1 MGHVQK
7 LSTLLFVLALA
18 LLWGGSVR
26 AASFSASLSVE
37 EGRPGTQVEARFFYN
52 GTLSG
57 VAALRIRL
65 EYDPEV
71 LRFQE
76 VQYGDQLEKGE
87 AATKNEDGVLSTVV
101 TLPGEETSL
110 DIGDLLVCSFL
121 VRGDAPLEKTLL
133 RASVFQV
140 VDGNS
145 EPVQEGMETELALQ
159 VLPPPSTDARLLSLV
174 PETGQLT
181 PAFHPEVLEYR
192 LSVPFEVT
200 SMTFAA
206 QPAEGASC
214 RVNRESL
221 GAGGSDTLFR
231 ITVTA
236 EDGETQ
242 RVYQVTVHRQEKEE
256 EPELSQDAR
265 LLSLVPETGQL
276 TPAFHPEVLEYR
288 LSVPFEVTSMT
299 FAAQPATG
307 ASCRVNRESLGA
319 GGSDTLF
326 RITVTAEDGE
336 TQRVYQVTVHRQEKE
351 EEPELSQD
359 TRLLSLLPETG
370 ELVPEFEPGILEYS
384 LTVPYEVTA
393 MTFSAQPAEGASC
406 RVNRKNLGAGGSAT
420 LFLLTVTAEDGESKR
435 VYQVTVHRQEKEEE
449 EKPTLSQDAR
459 LLSLTPEQG
468 QLSPAF
474 DPEVLEYR
482 LTVPFEVTTMTFAA
496 QPAEGASYR
505 VNRKTL
511 GAGGSSTLF
520 TLTVTAEDGTAK
532 RVYQV
537 TVYRQE
543 KAAAASPSPTRTPPP
558 VSVGSAGT
566 SRPASSSTAGPARE
580 ETPAPVQ
587 SAPAEE
593 ASAAPALEPV
603 PVIEEEGG
611 TPSPSSTEGGS
622 GGLILQSGRTTSLL
636 PGLLAGALFLL
647 VCFLSGPIARWVN
660 RHFPASGK
668 EPPQQRK

>member
-57 VAALRIRL
+57 VAALRLRL

-145 EPVQEGMETELALQ
+145 EPVQEVMETELALQ
-159 VLPPPSTDARLLSLV
+159 VLPPPST
-174 PETGQLT
+174 
-181 PAFHPEVLEYR
+181 
-192 LSVPFEVT
+192 
-200 SMTFAA
+200 
-206 QPAEGASC
+206 
-214 RVNRESL
+214 
-221 GAGGSDTLFR
+221 
-231 ITVTA
+231 
-236 EDGETQ
+236 
-242 RVYQVTVHRQEKEE
+242 
-256 EPELSQDAR
+256 DAR

-370 ELVPEFEPGILEYS
+370 QLVPEFEPGILEYS

-496 QPAEGASYR
+496 QPAEGASCR
-505 VNRKTL
+505 VNRKNL

-543 KAAAASPSPTRTPPP
+543 KAAAASPSPTRTPSP

-566 SRPASSSTAGPARE
+566 SRPASSSTARPVRE

-622 GGLILQSGRTTSLL
+622 DGLVLQSGRTTSLL

>member
-7 LSTLLFVLALA
+7 LSTFLFVLALA

-37 EGRPGTQVEARFFYN
+37 EGRPGTPVEARFFYN

-206 QPAEGASC
+206 QPA
-214 RVNRESL
+214 
-221 GAGGSDTLFR
+221 
-231 ITVTA
+231 
-236 EDGETQ
+236 
-242 RVYQVTVHRQEKEE
+242 
-256 EPELSQDAR
+256 
-265 LLSLVPETGQL
+265 
-276 TPAFHPEVLEYR
+276 
-288 LSVPFEVTSMT
+288 
-299 FAAQPATG
+299 TG

-336 TQRVYQVTVHRQEKE
+336 SKRVYQVTVHRQEKE

-370 ELVPEFEPGILEYS
+370 QLVPEFEPGILEYS
-384 LTVPYEVTA
+384 LTVPYEVAA

-482 LTVPFEVTTMTFAA
+482 LTVPFEVTSMTFAA
-496 QPAEGASYR
+496 QPAEGASCR
-505 VNRKTL
+505 VNRKNL

-532 RVYQV
+532 RIYQV

-543 KAAAASPSPTRTPPP
+543 KAAAASPSPTRTPSP
-558 VSVGSAGT
+558 VSAGSAGT
-566 SRPASSSTAGPARE
+566 SRPSSSSTAGPARE

-622 GGLILQSGRTTSLL
+622 GGLVLQSGRTTSLL

>member
-7 LSTLLFVLALA
+7 LSTFLFVLALA

-256 EPELSQDAR
+256 EPELSQD
-265 LLSLVPETGQL
+265 
-276 TPAFHPEVLEYR
+276 
-288 LSVPFEVTSMT
+288 
-299 FAAQPATG
+299 
-307 ASCRVNRESLGA
+307 
-319 GGSDTLF
+319 
-326 RITVTAEDGE
+326 
-336 TQRVYQVTVHRQEKE
+336 
-351 EEPELSQD
+351 

-384 LTVPYEVTA
+384 LTVPYEVAA

-496 QPAEGASYR
+496 QPAEGASCR
-505 VNRKTL
+505 VNRKNL

-543 KAAAASPSPTRTPPP
+543 KAAAASPSPTRTPSP

-566 SRPASSSTAGPARE
+566 SRPASSSTARPVRE

-587 SAPAEE
+587 SAPVEE

-603 PVIEEEGG
+603 PVIEEEEG

-622 GGLILQSGRTTSLL
+622 GGLVLQSGRTTSLL

>member
-7 LSTLLFVLALA
+7 LSTFLFVLALA

-37 EGRPGTQVEARFFYN
+37 EGRPGTPVEARFFYN

-87 AATKNEDGVLSTVV
+87 TATKNEDGVLSTVV

-206 QPAEGASC
+206 QPA
-214 RVNRESL
+214 
-221 GAGGSDTLFR
+221 
-231 ITVTA
+231 
-236 EDGETQ
+236 
-242 RVYQVTVHRQEKEE
+242 
-256 EPELSQDAR
+256 
-265 LLSLVPETGQL
+265 
-276 TPAFHPEVLEYR
+276 
-288 LSVPFEVTSMT
+288 
-299 FAAQPATG
+299 TG
-307 ASCRVNRESLGA
+307 ASCRVNRKNLGA
-319 GGSDTLF
+319 GGSATLF
-326 RITVTAEDGE
+326 LLTVTAEDGE
-336 TQRVYQVTVHRQEKE
+336 SKRVYQVTVHRQEKE

-370 ELVPEFEPGILEYS
+370 QLVPEFEPGILEYS

-505 VNRKTL
+505 VNRKNL

-543 KAAAASPSPTRTPPP
+543 KAAAASPSPTRTPSP
-558 VSVGSAGT
+558 VSAGSAGT
-566 SRPASSSTAGPARE
+566 SRPASSSTARPVRE

>member
-7 LSTLLFVLALA
+7 LSTFLFVLALA

-57 VAALRIRL
+57 VAALRLRL

-145 EPVQEGMETELALQ
+145 EPVQEVMETELALQ

-256 EPELSQDAR
+256 EPELSQD
-265 LLSLVPETGQL
+265 
-276 TPAFHPEVLEYR
+276 
-288 LSVPFEVTSMT
+288 
-299 FAAQPATG
+299 
-307 ASCRVNRESLGA
+307 
-319 GGSDTLF
+319 
-326 RITVTAEDGE
+326 
-336 TQRVYQVTVHRQEKE
+336 
-351 EEPELSQD
+351 

-370 ELVPEFEPGILEYS
+370 QLVPEFEPGILEYS
-384 LTVPYEVTA
+384 LTVPYEVAA

-505 VNRKTL
+505 VNRKNL

-532 RVYQV
+532 RIYQV

-543 KAAAASPSPTRTPPP
+543 KAAAASPSPTRTPSP
-558 VSVGSAGT
+558 VSAGSAGT
-566 SRPASSSTAGPARE
+566 SRPASSSTAGPVRE

-587 SAPAEE
+587 SAPVEE

>member
-57 VAALRIRL
+57 VAALRLRL

-145 EPVQEGMETELALQ
+145 EPVQEVMETELALQ

-221 GAGGSDTLFR
+221 GT
-231 ITVTA
+231 
-236 EDGETQ
+236 
-242 RVYQVTVHRQEKEE
+242 
-256 EPELSQDAR
+256 
-265 LLSLVPETGQL
+265 
-276 TPAFHPEVLEYR
+276 
-288 LSVPFEVTSMT
+288 
-299 FAAQPATG
+299 
-307 ASCRVNRESLGA
+307 

-370 ELVPEFEPGILEYS
+370 QLVPEFEPGILEYS

-482 LTVPFEVTTMTFAA
+482 LTVPFEVTTMTFVA

-505 VNRKTL
+505 VNRKNL

-532 RVYQV
+532 RIYQV

-543 KAAAASPSPTRTPPP
+543 KAAAASPSPTRAPSP
-558 VSVGSAGT
+558 VSAGSAGT
-566 SRPASSSTAGPARE
+566 SRPASSSTARPVRE

-587 SAPAEE
+587 SAPVEE

>member
-7 LSTLLFVLALA
+7 LSTFLFVLALA

-87 AATKNEDGVLSTVV
+87 TATKNEDGVLSTVV

-145 EPVQEGMETELALQ
+145 EPVQEGMETELALH

-256 EPELSQDAR
+256 EPELSQD
-265 LLSLVPETGQL
+265 
-276 TPAFHPEVLEYR
+276 
-288 LSVPFEVTSMT
+288 
-299 FAAQPATG
+299 
-307 ASCRVNRESLGA
+307 
-319 GGSDTLF
+319 
-326 RITVTAEDGE
+326 
-336 TQRVYQVTVHRQEKE
+336 
-351 EEPELSQD
+351 

-370 ELVPEFEPGILEYS
+370 QLVPEFEPGILEYS
-384 LTVPYEVTA
+384 LTVPYEVAA

-482 LTVPFEVTTMTFAA
+482 LTVPFEVTTMTFVA

-505 VNRKTL
+505 VNRKNL

-543 KAAAASPSPTRTPPP
+543 KAAAASPSPTRTPSP
-558 VSVGSAGT
+558 VSAGSAGT
-566 SRPASSSTAGPARE
+566 SRPSSSSTAGSARE

-593 ASAAPALEPV
+593 ASAAPSLEPV
-603 PVIEEEGG
+603 PVIEEEGEA
-611 TPSPSSTEGGS
+611 PPPSSTEGGS

>member
-145 EPVQEGMETELALQ
+145 EPVQEVMETELALQ

-256 EPELSQDAR
+256 EPELSQD
-265 LLSLVPETGQL
+265 
-276 TPAFHPEVLEYR
+276 
-288 LSVPFEVTSMT
+288 
-299 FAAQPATG
+299 
-307 ASCRVNRESLGA
+307 
-319 GGSDTLF
+319 
-326 RITVTAEDGE
+326 
-336 TQRVYQVTVHRQEKE
+336 
-351 EEPELSQD
+351 

-384 LTVPYEVTA
+384 LTVPYEVAA

-482 LTVPFEVTTMTFAA
+482 LTVPFEVTTMTFVA

-505 VNRKTL
+505 VNRKNL

-537 TVYRQE
+537 MVYRQE
-543 KAAAASPSPTRTPPP
+543 KAAAASPSPTRTPSP
-558 VSVGSAGT
+558 VSAGSAGT
-566 SRPASSSTAGPARE
+566 SRPSSSSTAGSARE

-593 ASAAPALEPV
+593 ASAAPSLEPV
-603 PVIEEEGG
+603 PVIEEEGEA
-611 TPSPSSTEGGS
+611 PPPSSTEGGS

>member
-7 LSTLLFVLALA
+7 LSTFLFVLALA

>member
-57 VAALRIRL
+57 VAALRLRL

-87 AATKNEDGVLSTVV
+87 TATKNEDGVLSTVV

-236 EDGETQ
+236 EDGE
-242 RVYQVTVHRQEKEE
+242 
-256 EPELSQDAR
+256 
-265 LLSLVPETGQL
+265 
-276 TPAFHPEVLEYR
+276 
-288 LSVPFEVTSMT
+288 
-299 FAAQPATG
+299 
-307 ASCRVNRESLGA
+307 
-319 GGSDTLF
+319 
-326 RITVTAEDGE
+326 I
-336 TQRVYQVTVHRQEKE
+336 QRVYQVTVHRQEKE

-505 VNRKTL
+505 VNRKNL

-566 SRPASSSTAGPARE
+566 SRPSSSSTAGPARE

-622 GGLILQSGRTTSLL
+622 DGLILQSGRTTSLL

>member
-7 LSTLLFVLALA
+7 LSTFLFVLALA

-87 AATKNEDGVLSTVV
+87 TATKNEDGVLSTVV

-256 EPELSQDAR
+256 EPELSQD
-265 LLSLVPETGQL
+265 
-276 TPAFHPEVLEYR
+276 
-288 LSVPFEVTSMT
+288 
-299 FAAQPATG
+299 
-307 ASCRVNRESLGA
+307 
-319 GGSDTLF
+319 
-326 RITVTAEDGE
+326 
-336 TQRVYQVTVHRQEKE
+336 
-351 EEPELSQD
+351 

-370 ELVPEFEPGILEYS
+370 QLVPEFEPGILEYS

-505 VNRKTL
+505 VNRKNL

-543 KAAAASPSPTRTPPP
+543 KTAAASPSPTRTPSP

-593 ASAAPALEPV
+593 AAAAPALEPV

-622 GGLILQSGRTTSLL
+622 DGLILQSGRTTSLL

>member
-7 LSTLLFVLALA
+7 LSTFLFVLALA

-37 EGRPGTQVEARFFYN
+37 EGRPGTPVEARFFYN

-87 AATKNEDGVLSTVV
+87 TATKNEDGVLSTVV

-256 EPELSQDAR
+256 EPELSQD
-265 LLSLVPETGQL
+265 
-276 TPAFHPEVLEYR
+276 
-288 LSVPFEVTSMT
+288 
-299 FAAQPATG
+299 
-307 ASCRVNRESLGA
+307 
-319 GGSDTLF
+319 
-326 RITVTAEDGE
+326 
-336 TQRVYQVTVHRQEKE
+336 
-351 EEPELSQD
+351 

-370 ELVPEFEPGILEYS
+370 QLVPEFEPGILEYS

-505 VNRKTL
+505 VNRKNL

-566 SRPASSSTAGPARE
+566 SRPSSSSTAGPARE

-622 GGLILQSGRTTSLL
+622 DGLILQSGRTTSLL

>member
-7 LSTLLFVLALA
+7 LSTFLFVLALA

-37 EGRPGTQVEARFFYN
+37 EGRPGTPVEARFFYN

-206 QPAEGASC
+206 QPA
-214 RVNRESL
+214 
-221 GAGGSDTLFR
+221 
-231 ITVTA
+231 
-236 EDGETQ
+236 
-242 RVYQVTVHRQEKEE
+242 
-256 EPELSQDAR
+256 
-265 LLSLVPETGQL
+265 
-276 TPAFHPEVLEYR
+276 
-288 LSVPFEVTSMT
+288 
-299 FAAQPATG
+299 TG

-370 ELVPEFEPGILEYS
+370 QLVPEFEPGILEYS

-496 QPAEGASYR
+496 QPAEGASCR
-505 VNRKTL
+505 VNRKNL

-543 KAAAASPSPTRTPPP
+543 KAAAASPSPTRTPSP

-566 SRPASSSTAGPARE
+566 FRPSSSSTAGPARE

-593 ASAAPALEPV
+593 AAAAPALEPV

>member
-7 LSTLLFVLALA
+7 LSTFLFVLALA

-231 ITVTA
+231 IT
-236 EDGETQ
+236 G
-242 RVYQVTVHRQEKEE
+242 
-256 EPELSQDAR
+256 
-265 LLSLVPETGQL
+265 
-276 TPAFHPEVLEYR
+276 
-288 LSVPFEVTSMT
+288 
-299 FAAQPATG
+299 
-307 ASCRVNRESLGA
+307 
-319 GGSDTLF
+319 
-326 RITVTAEDGE
+326 TAEDGE

-370 ELVPEFEPGILEYS
+370 QLVPDFEPEILEYS
-384 LTVPYEVTA
+384 LTVPYEVAA

-505 VNRKTL
+505 VNRKNL

-520 TLTVTAEDGTAK
+520 TFTVTAEDGTAK
-532 RVYQV
+532 RIYQV

-543 KAAAASPSPTRTPPP
+543 KAAAASPSPTRTPSP
-558 VSVGSAGT
+558 VSAGSAGT
-566 SRPASSSTAGPARE
+566 SRPSSSSTAGPARE

-587 SAPAEE
+587 SAPVEE

-622 GGLILQSGRTTSLL
+622 GGLVLQSGRTTSLL

>member
-7 LSTLLFVLALA
+7 LSTFLFVLALA

-256 EPELSQDAR
+256 EPELSQD
-265 LLSLVPETGQL
+265 
-276 TPAFHPEVLEYR
+276 
-288 LSVPFEVTSMT
+288 
-299 FAAQPATG
+299 
-307 ASCRVNRESLGA
+307 
-319 GGSDTLF
+319 
-326 RITVTAEDGE
+326 
-336 TQRVYQVTVHRQEKE
+336 
-351 EEPELSQD
+351 

-370 ELVPEFEPGILEYS
+370 QLVPEFEPGILEYS

-420 LFLLTVTAEDGESKR
+420 LFLLTVTAEDEESKR

-505 VNRKTL
+505 VNRKNL

-543 KAAAASPSPTRTPPP
+543 KAAAASPSPTRTPSP
-558 VSVGSAGT
+558 VSAGSAGT
-566 SRPASSSTAGPARE
+566 SRPSSSSTAGPARE

-587 SAPAEE
+587 SAPVEE

-622 GGLILQSGRTTSLL
+622 DGLVLQSGRTTSLL

>member
-7 LSTLLFVLALA
+7 LSTFLFVLALA

-206 QPAEGASC
+206 QPA
-214 RVNRESL
+214 
-221 GAGGSDTLFR
+221 
-231 ITVTA
+231 
-236 EDGETQ
+236 
-242 RVYQVTVHRQEKEE
+242 
-256 EPELSQDAR
+256 
-265 LLSLVPETGQL
+265 
-276 TPAFHPEVLEYR
+276 
-288 LSVPFEVTSMT
+288 
-299 FAAQPATG
+299 TG

-370 ELVPEFEPGILEYS
+370 QLVPEFEPGILEYS

-505 VNRKTL
+505 VNRKNL

-566 SRPASSSTAGPARE
+566 SRPSSSSTAGPARE

-622 GGLILQSGRTTSLL
+622 DGLILQSGRTTSLL

>member
-7 LSTLLFVLALA
+7 LSTFLFVLALA

-37 EGRPGTQVEARFFYN
+37 EGRPGTPVEARFFYN

-145 EPVQEGMETELALQ
+145 EPVQEVMETELALQ

-200 SMTFAA
+200 SMTFSA
-206 QPAEGASC
+206 QPAE
-214 RVNRESL
+214 
-221 GAGGSDTLFR
+221 
-231 ITVTA
+231 
-236 EDGETQ
+236 
-242 RVYQVTVHRQEKEE
+242 
-256 EPELSQDAR
+256 
-265 LLSLVPETGQL
+265 
-276 TPAFHPEVLEYR
+276 
-288 LSVPFEVTSMT
+288 
-299 FAAQPATG
+299 G

-370 ELVPEFEPGILEYS
+370 QLVPEFEPGILEYS

-449 EKPTLSQDAR
+449 ETPTLSQDAR

-505 VNRKTL
+505 VNRKNL

-566 SRPASSSTAGPARE
+566 SRPSSSSTAGPARE

-622 GGLILQSGRTTSLL
+622 DGLILQSGRTTSLL

>member
-7 LSTLLFVLALA
+7 LSTFLFVLALA

-57 VAALRIRL
+57 VAALRLRL

-87 AATKNEDGVLSTVV
+87 TATKNEDGVLSTVV

-200 SMTFAA
+200 SMTFSA
-206 QPAEGASC
+206 QPAE
-214 RVNRESL
+214 
-221 GAGGSDTLFR
+221 
-231 ITVTA
+231 
-236 EDGETQ
+236 
-242 RVYQVTVHRQEKEE
+242 
-256 EPELSQDAR
+256 
-265 LLSLVPETGQL
+265 
-276 TPAFHPEVLEYR
+276 
-288 LSVPFEVTSMT
+288 
-299 FAAQPATG
+299 G

-370 ELVPEFEPGILEYS
+370 QLVPEFEPGILEYS

-420 LFLLTVTAEDGESKR
+420 LFLLTVTAEDEESKR

-505 VNRKTL
+505 VNRKNL

-532 RVYQV
+532 RIYQV

-543 KAAAASPSPTRTPPP
+543 KAAAASPSPTRTPSP
-558 VSVGSAGT
+558 VSAGSAGT
-566 SRPASSSTAGPARE
+566 SRPASSSTARPVRE

-587 SAPAEE
+587 SAPVEE

>member
-87 AATKNEDGVLSTVV
+87 TATKNEDGVLSTVV

-200 SMTFAA
+200 SMTFTA
-206 QPAEGASC
+206 QPAE
-214 RVNRESL
+214 
-221 GAGGSDTLFR
+221 
-231 ITVTA
+231 
-236 EDGETQ
+236 
-242 RVYQVTVHRQEKEE
+242 
-256 EPELSQDAR
+256 
-265 LLSLVPETGQL
+265 
-276 TPAFHPEVLEYR
+276 
-288 LSVPFEVTSMT
+288 
-299 FAAQPATG
+299 G

-370 ELVPEFEPGILEYS
+370 QLVPEFEPGILEYS

-393 MTFSAQPAEGASC
+393 MTFAAQPAEGASC

-505 VNRKTL
+505 VNRKNL

-543 KAAAASPSPTRTPPP
+543 KAAAASPSPTRTPSP

-566 SRPASSSTAGPARE
+566 SRPSSSSTAGPARE

>member
-7 LSTLLFVLALA
+7 LSTFLFVLALA

-37 EGRPGTQVEARFFYN
+37 EGRPGTPVEARFFYN

-256 EPELSQDAR
+256 EPELSQD
-265 LLSLVPETGQL
+265 
-276 TPAFHPEVLEYR
+276 
-288 LSVPFEVTSMT
+288 
-299 FAAQPATG
+299 
-307 ASCRVNRESLGA
+307 
-319 GGSDTLF
+319 
-326 RITVTAEDGE
+326 
-336 TQRVYQVTVHRQEKE
+336 
-351 EEPELSQD
+351 

-370 ELVPEFEPGILEYS
+370 QLVPEFEPGILEYS

-505 VNRKTL
+505 VNRKNL

-543 KAAAASPSPTRTPPP
+543 KAAAASPSPTRTPSP

-566 SRPASSSTAGPARE
+566 SRPSSSSTAGPARE

-622 GGLILQSGRTTSLL
+622 DGLILQSGRTTSLL

>member
-7 LSTLLFVLALA
+7 LSTFLFVLALA

-87 AATKNEDGVLSTVV
+87 TATKNEDGVLSTVV

-121 VRGDAPLEKTLL
+121 VRGDVPLEKTLL

-145 EPVQEGMETELALQ
+145 EPVQEVMETELALQ

-256 EPELSQDAR
+256 EPELSQD
-265 LLSLVPETGQL
+265 
-276 TPAFHPEVLEYR
+276 
-288 LSVPFEVTSMT
+288 
-299 FAAQPATG
+299 
-307 ASCRVNRESLGA
+307 
-319 GGSDTLF
+319 
-326 RITVTAEDGE
+326 
-336 TQRVYQVTVHRQEKE
+336 
-351 EEPELSQD
+351 

-370 ELVPEFEPGILEYS
+370 QLVPEFEPGILEYS
-384 LTVPYEVTA
+384 LTVPYEVAA

-435 VYQVTVHRQEKEEE
+435 VYQVTVHRQEKVEE

-505 VNRKTL
+505 VNRKNL

-566 SRPASSSTAGPARE
+566 SRPSSSSTAGPARE

-622 GGLILQSGRTTSLL
+622 DGLILQSGRTTSLL

>member
-256 EPELSQDAR
+256 EPELSQD
-265 LLSLVPETGQL
+265 
-276 TPAFHPEVLEYR
+276 
-288 LSVPFEVTSMT
+288 
-299 FAAQPATG
+299 
-307 ASCRVNRESLGA
+307 
-319 GGSDTLF
+319 
-326 RITVTAEDGE
+326 
-336 TQRVYQVTVHRQEKE
+336 
-351 EEPELSQD
+351 

-370 ELVPEFEPGILEYS
+370 QLVPEFEPGILEYS

-496 QPAEGASYR
+496 QPAEGASCR
-505 VNRKTL
+505 VNRKNL

-543 KAAAASPSPTRTPPP
+543 KAAAASPSPTRTPSP

-566 SRPASSSTAGPARE
+566 FRPSSSSTAGPARE

>member
-7 LSTLLFVLALA
+7 LSTFLFVLALA

-37 EGRPGTQVEARFFYN
+37 EGRPGTPVEARFFYN

-200 SMTFAA
+200 SMTFSA
-206 QPAEGASC
+206 QPAE
-214 RVNRESL
+214 
-221 GAGGSDTLFR
+221 
-231 ITVTA
+231 
-236 EDGETQ
+236 
-242 RVYQVTVHRQEKEE
+242 
-256 EPELSQDAR
+256 
-265 LLSLVPETGQL
+265 
-276 TPAFHPEVLEYR
+276 
-288 LSVPFEVTSMT
+288 
-299 FAAQPATG
+299 G

-370 ELVPEFEPGILEYS
+370 QLVPEFEPGILEYS

-505 VNRKTL
+505 VNRKNL

-543 KAAAASPSPTRTPPP
+543 KAAAASPSPTRTPSP
-558 VSVGSAGT
+558 VSAGSAGT
-566 SRPASSSTAGPARE
+566 SRPASSSTAGPVRE

-587 SAPAEE
+587 SAPVEE

>member
-7 LSTLLFVLALA
+7 LSTFLFVLALA

-57 VAALRIRL
+57 VAALRLRL

-256 EPELSQDAR
+256 EPELSQD
-265 LLSLVPETGQL
+265 
-276 TPAFHPEVLEYR
+276 
-288 LSVPFEVTSMT
+288 
-299 FAAQPATG
+299 
-307 ASCRVNRESLGA
+307 
-319 GGSDTLF
+319 
-326 RITVTAEDGE
+326 
-336 TQRVYQVTVHRQEKE
+336 
-351 EEPELSQD
+351 

-370 ELVPEFEPGILEYS
+370 QLVPEFEPGILEYS

-482 LTVPFEVTTMTFAA
+482 LTVPFEVTTMTFDA

-505 VNRKTL
+505 VNRKNL

-543 KAAAASPSPTRTPPP
+543 KAAAASPSPTRTPSP

-566 SRPASSSTAGPARE
+566 SRPSSSSTAGPARE

-622 GGLILQSGRTTSLL
+622 DGLVLQSGRTTSLL

>member
-7 LSTLLFVLALA
+7 LSTFLFVLALA

-37 EGRPGTQVEARFFYN
+37 EGRPGTPVEARFFYN

-159 VLPPPSTDARLLSLV
+159 VLPPPST
-174 PETGQLT
+174 
-181 PAFHPEVLEYR
+181 
-192 LSVPFEVT
+192 
-200 SMTFAA
+200 
-206 QPAEGASC
+206 
-214 RVNRESL
+214 
-221 GAGGSDTLFR
+221 
-231 ITVTA
+231 
-236 EDGETQ
+236 
-242 RVYQVTVHRQEKEE
+242 
-256 EPELSQDAR
+256 DAR

-505 VNRKTL
+505 VNRKNL

-532 RVYQV
+532 RIYQV

-543 KAAAASPSPTRTPPP
+543 KAAAASPSPTRAPSP
-558 VSVGSAGT
+558 VSAGSAGT
-566 SRPASSSTAGPARE
+566 SRPASSSTARPVRE

-587 SAPAEE
+587 SAPVEE

>member
-7 LSTLLFVLALA
+7 LSTFLFVLALA

-57 VAALRIRL
+57 VAALRLRL

-87 AATKNEDGVLSTVV
+87 TATKNEDGVLSTVV

-256 EPELSQDAR
+256 EPELSQD
-265 LLSLVPETGQL
+265 
-276 TPAFHPEVLEYR
+276 
-288 LSVPFEVTSMT
+288 
-299 FAAQPATG
+299 
-307 ASCRVNRESLGA
+307 
-319 GGSDTLF
+319 
-326 RITVTAEDGE
+326 
-336 TQRVYQVTVHRQEKE
+336 
-351 EEPELSQD
+351 

-370 ELVPEFEPGILEYS
+370 QLVPEFEPGILEYS

-496 QPAEGASYR
+496 QPAEGASCR
-505 VNRKTL
+505 VNRKNL

-543 KAAAASPSPTRTPPP
+543 KAAAASPSPTRTPSP

-566 SRPASSSTAGPARE
+566 FRPSSSSTAGPARE

>member
-87 AATKNEDGVLSTVV
+87 TATKNEDGVLSTVV

-214 RVNRESL
+214 RVNRKNL
-221 GAGGSDTLFR
+221 GAGGSATLFLL
-231 ITVTA
+231 TVTA
-236 EDGETQ
+236 EDGES
-242 RVYQVTVHRQEKEE
+242 K
-256 EPELSQDAR
+256 
-265 LLSLVPETGQL
+265 
-276 TPAFHPEVLEYR
+276 
-288 LSVPFEVTSMT
+288 
-299 FAAQPATG
+299 
-307 ASCRVNRESLGA
+307 
-319 GGSDTLF
+319 
-326 RITVTAEDGE
+326 
-336 TQRVYQVTVHRQEKE
+336 RVYQVTVHRQEKE

-370 ELVPEFEPGILEYS
+370 QLVPEFEPGILEYS
-384 LTVPYEVTA
+384 LTVPYEVAA

-482 LTVPFEVTTMTFAA
+482 LTVPFEVTTMTFVA

-505 VNRKTL
+505 VNRKNL

-532 RVYQV
+532 RIYQV

-543 KAAAASPSPTRTPPP
+543 KAAAASPSPTRTPSP

-566 SRPASSSTAGPARE
+566 SRPSSSSTAGPARE
-580 ETPAPVQ
+580 ETPAPVR

-622 GGLILQSGRTTSLL
+622 GGLILQSCRTTSLL

>member
-7 LSTLLFVLALA
+7 LSTFLFVLALA

-206 QPAEGASC
+206 QPAE
-214 RVNRESL
+214 
-221 GAGGSDTLFR
+221 
-231 ITVTA
+231 
-236 EDGETQ
+236 
-242 RVYQVTVHRQEKEE
+242 
-256 EPELSQDAR
+256 
-265 LLSLVPETGQL
+265 
-276 TPAFHPEVLEYR
+276 
-288 LSVPFEVTSMT
+288 
-299 FAAQPATG
+299 G

>member
-7 LSTLLFVLALA
+7 LSTFLFVLALA

-37 EGRPGTQVEARFFYN
+37 EGRPGTPVEARFFYN

-87 AATKNEDGVLSTVV
+87 TATKNEDGVLSTVV

-206 QPAEGASC
+206 QPA
-214 RVNRESL
+214 
-221 GAGGSDTLFR
+221 
-231 ITVTA
+231 
-236 EDGETQ
+236 
-242 RVYQVTVHRQEKEE
+242 
-256 EPELSQDAR
+256 
-265 LLSLVPETGQL
+265 
-276 TPAFHPEVLEYR
+276 
-288 LSVPFEVTSMT
+288 
-299 FAAQPATG
+299 TG

-370 ELVPEFEPGILEYS
+370 QLVPEFEPGILEYS

-505 VNRKTL
+505 VNRKNL

-543 KAAAASPSPTRTPPP
+543 KAAAASPSPTRTPSP

-566 SRPASSSTAGPARE
+566 FRPSSSSTAGPARE

-622 GGLILQSGRTTSLL
+622 DGLILQSGRTTSLL

>member
-7 LSTLLFVLALA
+7 LSTFLFVLALA

-37 EGRPGTQVEARFFYN
+37 EGRPGTPVEARFFYN

-256 EPELSQDAR
+256 EPELSQDTR
-265 LLSLVPETGQL
+265 LLSLLPETGQL
-276 TPAFHPEVLEYR
+276 VPEFEPGILEYS
-288 LSVPFEVTSMT
+288 LTVPYEVTAMT
-299 FAAQPATG
+299 FSAQPAEG
-307 ASCRVNRESLGA
+307 ASCRVNRKNLGA
-319 GGSDTLF
+319 GGSATLF
-326 RITVTAEDGE
+326 LLTVTAEDGE
-336 TQRVYQVTVHRQEKE
+336 SKRVYQVTVHRQEKE

-370 ELVPEFEPGILEYS
+370 QLVPEFEPGILEYS

-505 VNRKTL
+505 VNRKNL

-543 KAAAASPSPTRTPPP
+543 KAAAASSSPTRTPSP
-558 VSVGSAGT
+558 VSAGSAGT
-566 SRPASSSTAGPARE
+566 SRPASSSTARPVRE

-668 EPPQQRK
+668 KPPQQRK

>member
-7 LSTLLFVLALA
+7 LSTFLFVLALA

-206 QPAEGASC
+206 QPA
-214 RVNRESL
+214 
-221 GAGGSDTLFR
+221 
-231 ITVTA
+231 
-236 EDGETQ
+236 
-242 RVYQVTVHRQEKEE
+242 
-256 EPELSQDAR
+256 
-265 LLSLVPETGQL
+265 
-276 TPAFHPEVLEYR
+276 
-288 LSVPFEVTSMT
+288 
-299 FAAQPATG
+299 TG

-370 ELVPEFEPGILEYS
+370 ELSPAFDPGILEYS

-505 VNRKTL
+505 VNRKNL

-543 KAAAASPSPTRTPPP
+543 KAAAASPSPTRTPSP
-558 VSVGSAGT
+558 VSAGSAGT
-566 SRPASSSTAGPARE
+566 SRPSSSSTAGSARE

-593 ASAAPALEPV
+593 ASAAPSLEPV
-603 PVIEEEGG
+603 PVIEEEGEA
-611 TPSPSSTEGGS
+611 PPPSSTEGGS

>member
-7 LSTLLFVLALA
+7 LSTFLFVLALA

-37 EGRPGTQVEARFFYN
+37 EGRPGTPVEARFFYN

-206 QPAEGASC
+206 QPA
-214 RVNRESL
+214 
-221 GAGGSDTLFR
+221 
-231 ITVTA
+231 
-236 EDGETQ
+236 
-242 RVYQVTVHRQEKEE
+242 
-256 EPELSQDAR
+256 
-265 LLSLVPETGQL
+265 
-276 TPAFHPEVLEYR
+276 
-288 LSVPFEVTSMT
+288 
-299 FAAQPATG
+299 TG

-336 TQRVYQVTVHRQEKE
+336 SQRVYQVTVHRQEKE

-482 LTVPFEVTTMTFAA
+482 LTVPFEVTTMTFDA

-505 VNRKTL
+505 VNRKNL

-543 KAAAASPSPTRTPPP
+543 KAAAASPSPTRTPSP

-566 SRPASSSTAGPARE
+566 SRPSSSSTAGPARE
-580 ETPAPVQ
+580 ETPVPVQ

-622 GGLILQSGRTTSLL
+622 NGLILQSGRTTSLL
-636 PGLLAGALFLL
+636 PGLLAGTLFLL

>member
-7 LSTLLFVLALA
+7 LSTFLFVLALA

-121 VRGDAPLEKTLL
+121 VRGDAPLEKALL

-159 VLPPPSTDARLLSLV
+159 VLPPPST
-174 PETGQLT
+174 
-181 PAFHPEVLEYR
+181 
-192 LSVPFEVT
+192 
-200 SMTFAA
+200 
-206 QPAEGASC
+206 
-214 RVNRESL
+214 
-221 GAGGSDTLFR
+221 
-231 ITVTA
+231 
-236 EDGETQ
+236 
-242 RVYQVTVHRQEKEE
+242 
-256 EPELSQDAR
+256 DAR

-505 VNRKTL
+505 VNRKNL

-566 SRPASSSTAGPARE
+566 SRPSSSSTAGPARE

-622 GGLILQSGRTTSLL
+622 DGLILQSGRTTSLL

>member
-7 LSTLLFVLALA
+7 LSTFLFVLALA

-37 EGRPGTQVEARFFYN
+37 EGRPGTPVEARFFYN

-236 EDGETQ
+236 EDGE
-242 RVYQVTVHRQEKEE
+242 
-256 EPELSQDAR
+256 
-265 LLSLVPETGQL
+265 
-276 TPAFHPEVLEYR
+276 
-288 LSVPFEVTSMT
+288 
-299 FAAQPATG
+299 
-307 ASCRVNRESLGA
+307 
-319 GGSDTLF
+319 
-326 RITVTAEDGE
+326 I
-336 TQRVYQVTVHRQEKE
+336 QRVYQVTVHRQEKE

-505 VNRKTL
+505 VNRKNL

-566 SRPASSSTAGPARE
+566 SRPSSSSTAGPARE

>member
-57 VAALRIRL
+57 VAALRLRL

-145 EPVQEGMETELALQ
+145 EPVQEVMETELALQ

-221 GAGGSDTLFR
+221 GTGGSDTLFR

-236 EDGETQ
+236 EDGE
-242 RVYQVTVHRQEKEE
+242 
-256 EPELSQDAR
+256 
-265 LLSLVPETGQL
+265 
-276 TPAFHPEVLEYR
+276 
-288 LSVPFEVTSMT
+288 
-299 FAAQPATG
+299 
-307 ASCRVNRESLGA
+307 
-319 GGSDTLF
+319 
-326 RITVTAEDGE
+326 I
-336 TQRVYQVTVHRQEKE
+336 QRVYQVTVHRQEKE

-505 VNRKTL
+505 VNRKNL

-566 SRPASSSTAGPARE
+566 SRPSSSSTAGPARE

-622 GGLILQSGRTTSLL
+622 DGLILQSGRTTSLL

>member
-7 LSTLLFVLALA
+7 LSTFLFVLALA

-87 AATKNEDGVLSTVV
+87 TATKNEDGVLSTVV

-256 EPELSQDAR
+256 EPELSQD
-265 LLSLVPETGQL
+265 
-276 TPAFHPEVLEYR
+276 
-288 LSVPFEVTSMT
+288 
-299 FAAQPATG
+299 
-307 ASCRVNRESLGA
+307 
-319 GGSDTLF
+319 
-326 RITVTAEDGE
+326 
-336 TQRVYQVTVHRQEKE
+336 
-351 EEPELSQD
+351 

-370 ELVPEFEPGILEYS
+370 QLVPEFEPGILEYS

-505 VNRKTL
+505 VNRKNL

-532 RVYQV
+532 RIYQV

-543 KAAAASPSPTRTPPP
+543 KAAAASASPTRTPSP

-566 SRPASSSTAGPARE
+566 SRPVSSSTAGPARE

-622 GGLILQSGRTTSLL
+622 DGLVLQSGRTTSLL

>member
-7 LSTLLFVLALA
+7 LSTFLFVLALA

-87 AATKNEDGVLSTVV
+87 TATKNEDGVLSTVV

-256 EPELSQDAR
+256 EPELSQD
-265 LLSLVPETGQL
+265 
-276 TPAFHPEVLEYR
+276 
-288 LSVPFEVTSMT
+288 
-299 FAAQPATG
+299 
-307 ASCRVNRESLGA
+307 
-319 GGSDTLF
+319 
-326 RITVTAEDGE
+326 
-336 TQRVYQVTVHRQEKE
+336 
-351 EEPELSQD
+351 

-370 ELVPEFEPGILEYS
+370 QLVPEFEPGILEYS
-384 LTVPYEVTA
+384 LTVPYEVAA
-393 MTFSAQPAEGASC
+393 MTFSTQPAEGASC

-482 LTVPFEVTTMTFAA
+482 LTVPFEVTTMTFVA

-505 VNRKTL
+505 VNRKNL

-532 RVYQV
+532 RIYQV

-543 KAAAASPSPTRTPPP
+543 KAAAASPSPTRTPSP
-558 VSVGSAGT
+558 VSAGSAGT
-566 SRPASSSTAGPARE
+566 SRPASSSTARPVRE

-587 SAPAEE
+587 SAPVEE

-622 GGLILQSGRTTSLL
+622 DGLVLQSGRTTSLL

>member
-7 LSTLLFVLALA
+7 LSTFLFVLALA

-87 AATKNEDGVLSTVV
+87 TATKNEDGVLSTVV

-121 VRGDAPLEKTLL
+121 IRGDAPLEKTLL

-256 EPELSQDAR
+256 EPELSQD
-265 LLSLVPETGQL
+265 
-276 TPAFHPEVLEYR
+276 
-288 LSVPFEVTSMT
+288 
-299 FAAQPATG
+299 
-307 ASCRVNRESLGA
+307 
-319 GGSDTLF
+319 
-326 RITVTAEDGE
+326 
-336 TQRVYQVTVHRQEKE
+336 
-351 EEPELSQD
+351 

-370 ELVPEFEPGILEYS
+370 QLVPEFEPGILEYS
-384 LTVPYEVTA
+384 LTVPYEVAA

-505 VNRKTL
+505 VNRKNL

-543 KAAAASPSPTRTPPP
+543 KAAAASPSPTRTPSP
-558 VSVGSAGT
+558 VSAGSAGT
-566 SRPASSSTAGPARE
+566 SRPSSSSTAGSARE

-647 VCFLSGPIARWVN
+647 VCFLSGPIARWMN

-668 EPPQQRK
+668 KPPQQRK

>member
-7 LSTLLFVLALA
+7 LSTFLFVLALA

-87 AATKNEDGVLSTVV
+87 TATKNEDGVLSTVV

-159 VLPPPSTDARLLSLV
+159 VLPPPSTDTRLLSLL
-174 PETGQLT
+174 PETGQLV
-181 PAFHPEVLEYR
+181 PEFEPGILEYS
-192 LSVPFEVT
+192 LTVPYEVAA
-200 SMTFAA
+200 MTFST

-214 RVNRESL
+214 RVNRKNL
-221 GAGGSDTLFR
+221 GAGGSATLFLL
-231 ITVTA
+231 TVTA
-236 EDGETQ
+236 EDGES
-242 RVYQVTVHRQEKEE
+242 K
-256 EPELSQDAR
+256 
-265 LLSLVPETGQL
+265 
-276 TPAFHPEVLEYR
+276 
-288 LSVPFEVTSMT
+288 
-299 FAAQPATG
+299 
-307 ASCRVNRESLGA
+307 
-319 GGSDTLF
+319 
-326 RITVTAEDGE
+326 
-336 TQRVYQVTVHRQEKE
+336 RVYQVTVHRQEKE

-370 ELVPEFEPGILEYS
+370 QLVPEFEPGILEYS
-384 LTVPYEVTA
+384 LTVPYEVAA
-393 MTFSAQPAEGASC
+393 MTFSTQPAEGASC

-505 VNRKTL
+505 VNRKNL

-543 KAAAASPSPTRTPPP
+543 KAAAASPSPTRTPSP
-558 VSVGSAGT
+558 VSAGSAGT

-580 ETPAPVQ
+580 ETPAPVRN
-587 SAPAEE
+587 APAEE

-611 TPSPSSTEGGS
+611 TPSPSSTESGS
-622 GGLILQSGRTTSLL
+622 DGLILQSGRTTSLL

>member
-7 LSTLLFVLALA
+7 LSTFLFVLALA

-57 VAALRIRL
+57 VAALRLRL

-145 EPVQEGMETELALQ
+145 EPVQEVMETELALQ

-221 GAGGSDTLFR
+221 GT
-231 ITVTA
+231 
-236 EDGETQ
+236 
-242 RVYQVTVHRQEKEE
+242 
-256 EPELSQDAR
+256 
-265 LLSLVPETGQL
+265 
-276 TPAFHPEVLEYR
+276 
-288 LSVPFEVTSMT
+288 
-299 FAAQPATG
+299 
-307 ASCRVNRESLGA
+307 

-370 ELVPEFEPGILEYS
+370 QLVPEFEPGILEYS
-384 LTVPYEVTA
+384 LTVPYEVAA

-496 QPAEGASYR
+496 QPAEGASCR
-505 VNRKTL
+505 VNRKNL

-543 KAAAASPSPTRTPPP
+543 KAAAASPSPTRTPSP

-566 SRPASSSTAGPARE
+566 SRPASSSTARPVRE

-587 SAPAEE
+587 SAPVEE

-603 PVIEEEGG
+603 PVIEEEEG

-622 GGLILQSGRTTSLL
+622 GGLVLQSGRTTSLL

-668 EPPQQRK
+668 KPPQQRK